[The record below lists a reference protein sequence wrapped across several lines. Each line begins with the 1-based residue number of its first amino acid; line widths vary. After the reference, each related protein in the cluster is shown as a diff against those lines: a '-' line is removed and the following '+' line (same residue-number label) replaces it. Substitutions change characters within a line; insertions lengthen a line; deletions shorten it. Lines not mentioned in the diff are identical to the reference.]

1 MKAALKVMRDADKLT
16 DKQVDELFNIVF
28 PKDIDWDARYE
39 AYLKENPGVAQAV
52 RSGKIS
58 KENVIDSIK
67 SLAGEKA
74 PTEEEQLE
82 ALHQRLVKDDPTLGR
97 TPKAALMPRL
107 KAMLARGE
115 GKNLR
120 PEKSTRQRMMT
131 FGLYL
136 NGLIESGQVERFDK
150 DLKKVHDVGVVE
162 IQRQGQQKERGQ
174 AADQARGGRLEW
186 R

>member
-1 MKAALKVMRDADKLT
+1 MKA
-16 DKQVDELFNIVF
+16 
-28 PKDIDWDARYE
+28 
-39 AYLKENPGVAQAV
+39 NPAVAGAV
-52 RSGKIS
+52 KSGKIT
-58 KENVIDSIK
+58 KDNV
-67 SLAGEKA
+67 LAGIKA
-74 PTEEEQLE
+74 REGERSPTEEEQLE

-97 TPKAALMPRL
+97 TSKAALMPRL